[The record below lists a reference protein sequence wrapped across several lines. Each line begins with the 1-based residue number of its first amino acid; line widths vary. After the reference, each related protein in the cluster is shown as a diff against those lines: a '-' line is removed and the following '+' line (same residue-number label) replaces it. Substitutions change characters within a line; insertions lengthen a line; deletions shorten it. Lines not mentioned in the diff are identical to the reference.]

1 MARGFSLG
9 RMMGFPISADYSWL
23 ILFFLILWS
32 FTAGVFPAAA
42 PGLSSVAYLAMGLG
56 GTVLFFVS
64 LIIHELAHAVVARVK
79 GIEVDGIT
87 LFVFG
92 GLARTRSESTT
103 PGDEFQIA
111 GVGPLASFGLAALF
125 WLIGWAAAAADAS
138 PAVAVVATYLAA
150 LNLALA
156 VFNLLP
162 GFPLDGGR
170 LLRAAVWKVT
180 GDMTRA
186 TRVAARAGQGL
197 GWLLIGFGVLLA
209 VGGQIV
215 SGLWL
220 MFIGWFLGNAA
231 RSSVRQHLARSALD
245 GASAAR
251 LMRPVAA
258 GFHGADDEVRVAAS
272 LPMTEVIEELRAA
285 PTGRVLV
292 VEGDT
297 VVGVVNAADVAA
309 WMGGIRYRNQEGR

>member
-9 RMMGFPISADYSWL
+9 RMLGFPISADYSWL

-32 FTAGVFPAAA
+32 FTMGVFPAGA
-42 PGLSSVAYLAMGLG
+42 PGLSFASYLVMGLA

-64 LIIHELAHAVVARVK
+64 LVVHELAHAVVARVK
-79 GIEVDGIT
+79 GIEVEGIT

-111 GVGPLASFGLAALF
+111 GVGPLASFAMAALF
-125 WLIGWAAAAADAS
+125 WSIGWAAASGGAG
-138 PAVAVVATYLAA
+138 PAVEVVATYLAA
-150 LNLALA
+150 LNLALG

-170 LLRAAVWKVT
+170 LLRAVVWKAT

-209 VGGQIV
+209 LGGQLV

-220 MFIGWFLGNAA
+220 VFIGWFLGNAA
-231 RSSVRQHLARSALD
+231 RASVRQHVARAALE
-245 GASAAR
+245 GATAAR
-251 LMRPVAA
+251 LMRPVEP
-258 GFHGADDEVRVAAS
+258 GFHGADDEVAVAADT
-272 LPMTEVIEELRAA
+272 PMLDVLDELRAA

-292 VEGDT
+292 VEDDV
-297 VVGVVNAADVAA
+297 VVGVVNTADVAA
-309 WMGGIRYRNQEGR
+309 WMGAVRHRRERGR